1 MNNSLFMGRRQSMSD
16 LDGIVDRFT
25 NRQRAAL
32 QQLAQR
38 AALQQLAQRAALEQL
53 GYQIRRAFED
63 AELVDGKNVGM
74 VQSGCGLRL
83 LLKAMQPVGILR
95 NKGRQD
101 LDR

>member
-1 MNNSLFMGRRQSMSD
+1 MNNSLFMSRRQSMSD

-25 NRQRAAL
+25 NR
-32 QQLAQR
+32 QR

-83 LLKAMQPVGILR
+83 PPQPRQPVGILP
-95 NKGRQD
+95 NKVPPD
-101 LDR
+101 PAPPLSLLHP

>member
-25 NRQRAAL
+25 NR
-32 QQLAQR
+32 QR

-83 LLKAMQPVGILR
+83 LLKAMQPVGILL

-101 LDR
+101 LDRHFTF

>member
-25 NRQRAAL
+25 NR
-32 QQLAQR
+32 QR

-74 VQSGCGLRL
+74 VQSGCSLRL

-101 LDR
+101 LDRHFTF